1 MQKILRKRIL
11 RDLKE
16 NLSRYLALGLLII
29 LGMFIVISLVAAAD
43 TIMTGTERAAKEQF
57 VEDGQFSVFA
67 PLTDVEM
74 QKLTD
79 KGLTIE
85 EHFYLDYDV
94 DTDTVLRVFKV
105 RWDIDL
111 TQTDMGRLP
120 EKDGEILLEKRYCEE
135 HSLTVGDV
143 VQIGGH
149 SFTICGIGT
158 SPDYD
163 APYRNLSDSAVDS
176 SQFGIGFL
184 IEQDYRMLKE
194 EQKSIQSEEYLYAYL
209 LNDKLTDKEVKALL
223 QDFTMS
229 ADDIDDAYFK
239 EYWDRT
245 YGKLDDFKEGL
256 SELTGGA
263 EELADGLSMLYEN
276 GGNLTDDSNAVQA
289 AVQGAKELSDG
300 IAEFSNETTAFI
312 DDNFEIRLSKLTQFL
327 PAADNMRIGGA
338 ADDVV
343 INKVAGLFAG
353 VLLIILFAYVIS
365 VFVVHTIEK
374 ESQVIGTLYALG
386 VKRRELLVHYL
397 ILPVAVT
404 FVAGIIGTLI
414 GYSSFGVRAMTQ
426 DSYHYFSIPDF
437 DVLHEPYLLI
447 YGIVMPPVAAAV
459 TNLLVIRK
467 KLKKPALALIRNE
480 QKMPKTKNLRLKG
493 GNFVRTFQVRQF
505 LREKRT
511 AFTVFFGMLFSLLVC
526 MISINCYVFCEHV
539 RTDTVADTKYEYMYT
554 YKYPEKDVPEGGEEA
569 YGVTLKKEV
578 LGYNLDI
585 TLLGINQDNP
595 YFDVSVKK
603 GQSRVLIS
611 SAMMEKY
618 DLKTGDDLVLKDEEN
633 DRSYVFTVDGIVP
646 YSAGFFAFMDIDSMR
661 ELMGE
666 SEDYYNIVF
675 SDHALDIDSGRL
687 YATASKEEVEKSA
700 SVFVDLMWPMII
712 MLSIVSALIFVVVM
726 YLMLKV
732 MIDRSAAS
740 VSMMKIFGYRKKEIR
755 KLYLN
760 GNLLIVAI
768 SAIIGIPL
776 SKGLMDAMYPYMV
789 SNVAV
794 GINLTFEWW
803 MYAGLFAVIIVLYLV
818 ITPLLMRRV
827 NKILPAEILKNRE

>member
-43 TIMTGTERAAKEQF
+43 TIMTGTKRAAKEQS

-74 QKLTD
+74 QELTD

-94 DTDTVLRVFKV
+94 DIDTVLRVFKV

-111 TQTDMGRLP
+111 TQTDIGRFP
-120 EKDGEILLEKRYCEE
+120 EKDGELLLEKRYCEE

-163 APYRNLSDSAVDS
+163 TPYRNLSDSAVDS

-184 IEQDYRMLKE
+184 TESDYRMLKE

-209 LNDKLTDKEVKALL
+209 LNDKLADKEVKEIL

-229 ADDIDDAYFK
+229 ANDIDDAYFK

-263 EELADGLSMLYEN
+263 EELADGLSMLYESS
-276 GGNLTDDSNAVQA
+276 GNLTDYSNAVWA
-289 AVQGAKELSDG
+289 AAQGAKELSDG
-300 IAEFSNETTAFI
+300 ITEFSDETTAFI

-343 INKVAGLFAG
+343 INKAAGLFAG
-353 VLLIILFAYVIS
+353 VLLIVLFAYVIS

-386 VKRRELLVHYL
+386 VRRRELLVHYL

-404 FVAGIIGTLI
+404 FVAGVIGTLI
-414 GYSSFGVRAMTQ
+414 GYSSFGVRAMMQ

-467 KLKKPALALIRNE
+467 KLKRPALALIRNE

-493 GNFVRTFQVRQF
+493 DDFVRTFQVRQF

-526 MISINCYVFCEHV
+526 MISINCYVLCEHV

-595 YFDVSVKK
+595 YFDASVKK
-603 GQSRVLIS
+603 GQSRVLVS

-687 YATASKEEVEKSA
+687 YATASKAESEKSA

-732 MIDRSAAS
+732 MVDRSASS

-794 GINLTFEWW
+794 GINLTFDWW
-803 MYAGLFAVIIVLYLV
+803 MYAGLFSVIIVLYLV
-818 ITPLLMRRV
+818 ITPLLMKRV